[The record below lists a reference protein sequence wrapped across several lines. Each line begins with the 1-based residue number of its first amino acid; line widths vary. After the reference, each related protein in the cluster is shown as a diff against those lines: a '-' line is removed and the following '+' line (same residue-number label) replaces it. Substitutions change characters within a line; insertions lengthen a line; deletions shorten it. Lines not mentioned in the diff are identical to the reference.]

1 MKFFLTI
8 LIYSFIL
15 ISFAKADIKDCSEF
29 SKLSKEYLKCTKN
42 NLKQKSD
49 DTGLTN
55 KLKNFKFL
63 EELRLFVS
71 YTFLF
76 FLHNLL

>member
-1 MKFFLTI
+1 MKFFWI
-8 LIYSFIL
+8 IFIYLFIL
-15 ISFAKADIKDCSEF
+15 ISFTKADIKDCSEF

-55 KLKNFKFL
+55 KLKNFKSSKTLSEFFKKNKG
-63 EELRLFVS
+63 EE
-71 YTFLF
+71 
-76 FLHNLL
+76 

>member
-29 SKLSKEYLKCTKN
+29 SKLSKEYLECTKN

-55 KLKNFKFL
+55 KLKNFKSSKTL
-63 EELRLFVS
+63 TE
-71 YTFLF
+71 F
-76 FLHNLL
+76 FKKNKGEK

>member
-1 MKFFLTI
+1 MKFFWTI
-8 LIYSFIL
+8 FIYLFIL
-15 ISFAKADIKDCSEF
+15 ISFTKADIKDCSEF

-55 KLKNFKFL
+55 KLKNFKSSKTLSEFFKKNKG
-63 EELRLFVS
+63 EE
-71 YTFLF
+71 
-76 FLHNLL
+76 